1 MLDYTD
7 LNEDEKRT
15 LRDYLGVERIFPNY
29 LEDHNILIMKTE
41 ELFDY
46 IFLYDLKR
54 IKDAKKYIK
63 EIVEMEIKTEDIN
76 KKIAQKILEQNNK
89 VIKISDKINAY
100 KERW

>member
-41 ELFDY
+41 ELFEY
-46 IFLYDLKR
+46 IFLYDLKNCQ
-54 IKDAKKYIK
+54 IGPSPVAIFG
-63 EIVEMEIKTEDIN
+63 
-76 KKIAQKILEQNNK
+76 QKGPSPMTILL
-89 VIKISDKINAY
+89 
-100 KERW
+100 

>member
-41 ELFDY
+41 ELFEY
-46 IFLYDLKR
+46 IFLY
-54 IKDAKKYIK
+54 DAKKYIK
-63 EIVEMEIKTEDIN
+63 EIVEMEIKTEDVN
-76 KKIAQKILEQNNK
+76 KKIAQKILEQNDK
-89 VIKISDKINAY
+89 VIKISDKIYAY

>member
-15 LRDYLGVERIFPNY
+15 LRDSLGVERIFPNY

-41 ELFDY
+41 ELFEY

-54 IKDAKKYIK
+54 IKDAVKYIK
-63 EIVEMEIKTEDIN
+63 EIVEMEIKTEDVN
-76 KKIAQKILEQNNK
+76 KKIVQKILEQNDK
-89 VIKISDKINAY
+89 VIKISDEIYAY
-100 KERW
+100 REN

>member
-41 ELFDY
+41 ELFEY
-46 IFLYDLKR
+46 IFLKR

-63 EIVEMEIKTEDIN
+63 EIVEMKIKTEDVN
-76 KKIAQKILEQNNK
+76 KKIAQKILEQNDK
-89 VIKISDKINAY
+89 VIKISDKIYAY
-100 KERW
+100 KENYI